1 VLSAGVGSR
10 TAGVVSP
17 ALAAVGVLAA
27 VAAFV
32 YVHEVVKL
40 ALADRAVDFATYY
53 TYTLALARR
62 LNPFDPAA
70 LAPLQRTLGVAH
82 ADSPPTFTPAGY
94 LVLLPF
100 TALPFGAARLAW
112 IVVNQACVAAALL
125 AWRRTLRPSAVLGVA
140 GLGIA
145 LTYQPLFE
153 NVAVGQL
160 SLVILLLLAVGIGAQ
175 VQGRVLPAALA
186 LSLAVQ
192 LKPHYLLLV
201 PFIAWIGAPLAAL
214 ATLLAVAAWL
224 VVSAAVFGVGWL
236 GAWWETARALAASP
250 WLHVW
255 PRNLSPHATLHRVLA
270 DSGPRVLTDALAI
283 ALAVAV
289 GIGVAWVTR
298 GAATR
303 GRDGKL
309 AAWAVA
315 LCALPLVSPLTEEH
329 HLAILLLP
337 LLFAVAR
344 LAQASAAD
352 IVWVAVAAVLLG
364 GRYSVESFP
373 SLATGPGALAY
384 GAKAAGAAV
393 LGLHATRLLR
403 RAGTQQAAA

>member
-1 VLSAGVGSR
+1 VLSVGAGSR
-10 TAGVVSP
+10 AGSVASP
-17 ALAAVGVLAA
+17 ALAAVVVLAA

-70 LAPLQRTLGVAH
+70 LATLQRTLGIAH

-112 IVVNQACVAAALL
+112 ILVNQACVAGALL
-125 AWRRTLRPSAVLGVA
+125 AWRRTVRPSVVLGVA
-140 GLGIA
+140 ALAVA

-175 VQGRVLPAALA
+175 VQGRAAVAALA

-201 PFIAWIGAPLAAL
+201 PFLAWIGALRAAV
-214 ATLLAVAAWL
+214 ATLIAVAGWL
-224 VVSAAVFGVGWL
+224 VVSFAVFGVGWL
-236 GAWWETARALAASP
+236 DAWWATARALAASP

-255 PRNLSPHATLHRVLA
+255 PRNLSPHATLHRVLG
-270 DSGPRVLTDALAI
+270 DDGPRVVTDALAV
-283 ALAVAV
+283 ALALAV

-298 GAATR
+298 GAAAH
-303 GRDGKL
+303 GRDGTL
-309 AAWAVA
+309 AAWSVA

-337 LLFAVAR
+337 LLFVVAR
-344 LAQASAAD
+344 LEEASAAD
-352 IVWVAVAAVLLG
+352 VVRVALAAVLLG

-373 SLATGPGALAY
+373 SLASGPGALAY
-384 GAKAAGAAV
+384 GAKATGAAI
-393 LGLHATRLLR
+393 LGVHAIRLLR
-403 RAGTQQAAA
+403 RAGPREAAA